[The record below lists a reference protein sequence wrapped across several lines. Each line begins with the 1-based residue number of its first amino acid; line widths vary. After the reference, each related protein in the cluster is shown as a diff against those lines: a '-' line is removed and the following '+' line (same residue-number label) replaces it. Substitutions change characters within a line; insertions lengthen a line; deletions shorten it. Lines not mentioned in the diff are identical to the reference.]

1 MKRLAAILRHRTGL
15 KPGVNETP
23 NLNAHL
29 IRRALIAT
37 LALAAGPLAFATGN
51 FFEESLPTLADV
63 LRSGQL
69 PAKTIGDIAR
79 DQAAQPADPGDFDFR
94 KNILALAKLPAA
106 QALAAVEKML
116 PIARAKQTESGPGV
130 TNLLHDLRDLFFHG
144 KAAAAEIADYVDW
157 RVAHTKWFGFAWL
170 EGKADGGAERA
181 HAEGDDHVEIDTR
194 ADAASP
200 ALKPHWL
207 YLRGA
212 ADFKSGDDSA
222 SEDWFQKVVDEFPA
236 HPRAESAQ
244 FMVARCLLSQSRVL
258 AEESQLTPGFSYV
271 SSDEK
276 RETAAKAFRDYLAKY
291 PKGRFAGDALGW
303 LGAAAYDAHDYVG
316 AIRFYIEQAALPDH
330 PEFAAPAAAMG
341 EKTLSR
347 LASAPDEAKFSD
359 LAKTPVAAL
368 GLVYLILNTSESDD
382 FNGEYDAPE
391 EVRKWRREILPRVG
405 KAIAANEALYK
416 DAAWR
421 PRYLAM
427 LALASSG
434 AGDQDEALRLVSLA
448 GDAKGDDLLF
458 ARGVAMQRAKRPKE
472 SAAAFAELI
481 KSFPNSA
488 LAPEVGFRL
497 AFALFDDHRAGEAL
511 VMLLKAAPKEDE
523 DRFSGRDAHPVLSP
537 LDPAQFGQLIDAIFN
552 FAPVPELIAGA
563 ETPGLDPLLRMQ
575 ITEVIAQRLLA
586 KEQFDEARK
595 YVPPAQWSV
604 AAEKIATLTAAAKS
618 AQAPAQKAAACLALG
633 DAWAAARGKLLTA
646 PLDTE
651 ERRRKLFRDDHA
663 LGDVRRAANA
673 QALNAPPA
681 ALLELENRDELRH
694 AFNWWIEAS
703 DAQPK
708 TPLAAQALWR
718 ALRAMPLIADVSRF
732 HYERAVARNWGDV
745 SRKLYDRLRKEH
757 AASDEARKLAV
768 YWNFSPAPKRENE
781 ESDGE
786 DAGHDAPR
794 GGRPE
799 GKEARPGFATDASA
813 DEEERDRLLVFEIAG
828 LKKRAT
834 TDSAEGMKKITGDL
848 QRRAHKNLTSLE
860 ASPLVNYVDD
870 LALFFSER
878 DPGAAVRARYVEMR
892 TLALAGAV
900 FGPGGMP
907 ERLDL
912 PTTSDEDLRADI
924 AKALADPAMRNVADY
939 LAYLDCSV
947 VANHIA
953 DMPFPGVD
961 KDGEKLT
968 YRSRDY
974 AALEEVTR
982 AFLEKYPRNRKREA
996 ALLLHAKALSL
1007 GMKTRIFDRGAS
1019 WPAAP
1024 RWEGGS
1030 DVVTTEQIP
1039 FNAKRLKDAL
1049 DQYEKEFPRGRY
1061 AKEIRDFRATLAV
1074 RLRDWKAT
1082 VARTVDQLDDAAKP
1096 SLQDEAGRRL
1106 TEIFNA
1112 LSDETARPELLAAIK
1127 ANRRAVARLREF
1139 IDGGGGDAMFACLTA
1154 WLREQIGR

>member
-1 MKRLAAILRHRTGL
+1 MDSIK
-15 KPGVNETP
+15 
-23 NLNAHL
+23 
-29 IRRALIAT
+29 RALIAALT
-37 LALAAGPLAFATGN
+37 LAAAPFAFATGD
-51 FFEESLPTLADV
+51 FYEEALPTLADV
-63 LRSGQL
+63 LQSGQL
-69 PAKTIGDIAR
+69 PAKTIGDLAR
-79 DQAAQPADPGDFDFR
+79 DHAPLPTDPGDFDFK

-106 QALAAVEKML
+106 QALASVEKML
-116 PIARAKQTESGPGV
+116 PIARAKQADSGPGI
-130 TNLLHDLRDLFFHG
+130 TNLLHDLRDLFSFG
-144 KAAAAEIADYVDW
+144 KAERVEVAEYIEW
-157 RVAHTKWFGFAWL
+157 RVAHSKWFGFEWL
-170 EGKADGGAERA
+170 EGKWEGGTQRA
-181 HAEGDDHVEIDTR
+181 QAEGADLNEIEKR
-194 ADAASP
+194 AAAASP

-207 YLRGA
+207 YVRGA
-212 ADFKSGDDSA
+212 ADFKGGDDSE

-236 HPRAESAQ
+236 HPRAEAAQ
-244 FMVARCLLSQSRVL
+244 FMVARCLLSQSRTL
-258 AEESQLTPGFSYV
+258 AESTEATQFFAYV

-276 RETAAKAFRDYLAKY
+276 REESAKAFRDYLAKY

-316 AIRFYIEQAALPDH
+316 AIRFYLEQAALPDH
-330 PEFAAPAAAMG
+330 PEFAAPASAMG

-347 LASAPDEAKFSD
+347 LASAPDDANFAEIAK
-359 LAKTPVAAL
+359 APAAAL
-368 GLVYLILNTSESDD
+368 GLVYLILNTSEADD
-382 FNGEYDAPE
+382 FNGDSDPPE
-391 EVRKWRREILPRVG
+391 EVRKWRREILSRVG

-434 AGDQDEALRLVSLA
+434 AGDQDEALRLVNLGGTEKS
-448 GDAKGDDLLF
+448 DDLLF
-458 ARGVAMQRAKRPKE
+458 ARGVVLQRAKRAKE
-472 SAAAFAELI
+472 SAAAFTELI
-481 KSFPNSA
+481 QSFPNSA

-511 VMLLKAAPKEDE
+511 VLLLKTAPKESDS
-523 DRFSGRDAHPVLSP
+523 DSDTDAHPVLST
-537 LDPAQFGQLIDAIFN
+537 LDPGQFGQLIDAIYN

-563 ETPGLDPLLRMQ
+563 DTPGLDPVLRMQ
-575 ITEVIAQRLLA
+575 ITDVVAQRLLA
-586 KEQFDEARK
+586 KEQFDEAKK
-595 YVPPAQWSV
+595 YVPPAQWNV

-651 ERRRKLFRDDHA
+651 ERRRKLFHDEHA
-663 LGDVRRAANA
+663 KADVQRAANA

-681 ALLELENRDELRH
+681 ILLELENRDELRH

-708 TPLAAQALWR
+708 TPVAAQALWR
-718 ALRAMPLIADVSRF
+718 ALRAMPLIADVSVF
-732 HYERAVARNWGDV
+732 HYERVAARNWGDV

-757 AASDEARKLAV
+757 PTSDEARKLAV
-768 YWNFSPAPKRENE
+768 YWNFTPPPKRENE
-781 ESDGE
+781 ESDSE
-786 DAGHDAPR
+786 DAGAAAER
-794 GGRPE
+794 GVREAWSGFEIGEKPE
-799 GKEARPGFATDASA
+799 RE
-813 DEEERDRLLVFEIAG
+813 DRENPLIIEIAG
-828 LKKRAT
+828 LKNRAGK
-834 TDSAEGMKKITGDL
+834 DSAAELKKIADDL
-848 QRRAHKNLTSLE
+848 QQRTHQNLTSRE

-878 DPGAAVRARYVEMR
+878 DPGAAVRARYVELR

-900 FGPGGMP
+900 FGPGGIP

-912 PTTSDEDLRADI
+912 PTTSDEQLHEEI
-924 AKALADPAMRNVADY
+924 AKALADPVMQKVTDY
-939 LAYLDCSV
+939 LAYLDCAV
-947 VANHIA
+947 VANHIS
-953 DMPFPGVD
+953 DMVFPGVD

-974 AALEEVTR
+974 AELEKVTR
-982 AFLEKYPRNRKREA
+982 AFLEKYPRSRKREA

-1007 GMKTRIFDRGAS
+1007 GMKTRTFDRGAS

-1024 RWEGGS
+1024 RWDGGS
-1030 DVVTTEQIP
+1030 DAVTTEQIP
-1039 FNAKRLKDAL
+1039 FDAKRLKDSL
-1049 DQYEKEFPRGRY
+1049 DQSDKEFPRGRY
-1061 AKEIRDFRATLAV
+1061 WKEIRDFRATLAV

-1096 SLQDEAGRRL
+1096 SLQEDADQRL

-1127 ANRRAVARLREF
+1127 ANRRARERLVEF
-1139 IDGGGGDAMFACLTA
+1139 IDGGGGDAMFAYLTE
-1154 WLREQIGR
+1154 WLRERV